1 MKILI
6 LIISICFLFVGFIN
20 LCKYKS
26 FIKSQKNNVSVSDVR
41 LVYIYFTIFIIIMV
55 TLIWYFVYELLMTK
69 NKFINIRIINLITN
83 LPVIKQLINLIIIVL
98 FSEIVFD
105 IYLRI
110 GNFLTD
116 NSLYCDFKTTKPD
129 YEKVFNRITLFLSIF
144 ITALFILPFTRD
156 NSDCKIYIMIYSFEL
171 FVGILYLR
179 FIVKLIKSKRITMD
193 WAEFSSVIF
202 KSILKAIVVLASL
215 GTIVDFAAGLKASSA
230 FLTAIIDIWS
240 YIHDL
245 LKKQNRHSNT

>member
-1 MKILI
+1 M
-6 LIISICFLFVGFIN
+6 IISICSFLVGFIN
-20 LCKYKS
+20 FLKYKS
-26 FIKSQKNNVSVSDVR
+26 FIKRQKNDVSDSNVR
-41 LVYIYFTIFIIIMV
+41 FIYICCTVFSILMGTVIF
-55 TLIWYFVYELLMTK
+55 WFVYELLVTK
-69 NKFINIRIINLITN
+69 NDFINIPIINLITSR
-83 LPVIKQLINLIIIVL
+83 PIIKQLIYIITNVL

-116 NSLYCDFKTTKPD
+116 NSLYSDFKTTKPD
-129 YEKVFNRITLFLSIF
+129 FEKAFNRITLFLSIF

-156 NSDCKIYIMIYSFEL
+156 NSDYKIYIMIYSFEL

-193 WAEFSSVIF
+193 WAEFSSVIV
-202 KSILKAIVVLASL
+202 KSLLKAIVVLASL
-215 GTIVDFAAGLKASSA
+215 GTIVDFAVGLKASSA
-230 FLTAIIDIWS
+230 ILTSIIDIWS

-245 LKKQNRHSNT
+245 LKKTK